1 MTDRTNL
8 PHEFLSPIEECEKR
22 YPVSRW
28 SVDGVPMWPLI
39 RIEIRAEM
47 IQKTAR
53 GNKCDAPR
61 SSGKTAR
68 GAQLLRYGMSPLL
81 QPFENLRDWKH
92 ETLLLRPVDALFLG
106 DGISLDFVGDAWRD
120 RYCAPVIEAIEA
132 DGARSLLMQP
142 RTQKLPRE
150 RDTYSVQWIISW
162 GRLLAHAART
172 HEVNLPTYQ
181 EVRQFLRDNGLKAK
195 VLDRPVLEHLGSR
208 VAAMAWLFD
217 RVLARTQP
225 RIGFTVSYY
234 WDIGYA
240 FNLACR
246 RHGILSVD
254 IQHGAQDGLHE
265 AYDLWSAVPA
275 DGYSVLPAA
284 FWNWSNEDAEAI
296 NAWAGRLTKPWHRG
310 VCGGHPQL
318 AIWFDDNA
326 VQTRKFDAMIET
338 LKQRSTGTFDI
349 LVALQ
354 DLEAY
359 SMVWDKLADLVRSSP
374 PSWRWWLRRHPSPVY
389 NRGVGIKNLIAL
401 EGPSVIVKEASSL
414 PLPALLRNVDAVLSL
429 MSGAA
434 VEASYFGHRPIFL
447 TEDARE
453 YFSGIF
459 ESDKAQITTDMET
472 LRQHLKALESAG
484 QQRLHRHVPPDINQ
498 TVQTLFGMAQDYRRF
513 AVIQD

>member
-1 MTDRTNL
+1 
-8 PHEFLSPIEECEKR
+8 
-22 YPVSRW
+22 
-28 SVDGVPMWPLI
+28 MWPLI

-217 RVLARTQP
+217 RVLART
-225 RIGFTVSYY
+225 
-234 WDIGYA
+234 
-240 FNLACR
+240 
-246 RHGILSVD
+246 
-254 IQHGAQDGLHE
+254 
-265 AYDLWSAVPA
+265 
-275 DGYSVLPAA
+275 
-284 FWNWSNEDAEAI
+284 
-296 NAWAGRLTKPWHRG
+296 
-310 VCGGHPQL
+310 
-318 AIWFDDNA
+318 
-326 VQTRKFDAMIET
+326 
-338 LKQRSTGTFDI
+338 
-349 LVALQ
+349 
-354 DLEAY
+354 
-359 SMVWDKLADLVRSSP
+359 
-374 PSWRWWLRRHPSPVY
+374 
-389 NRGVGIKNLIAL
+389 
-401 EGPSVIVKEASSL
+401 
-414 PLPALLRNVDAVLSL
+414 
-429 MSGAA
+429 
-434 VEASYFGHRPIFL
+434 
-447 TEDARE
+447 
-453 YFSGIF
+453 
-459 ESDKAQITTDMET
+459 
-472 LRQHLKALESAG
+472 
-484 QQRLHRHVPPDINQ
+484 
-498 TVQTLFGMAQDYRRF
+498 
-513 AVIQD
+513 